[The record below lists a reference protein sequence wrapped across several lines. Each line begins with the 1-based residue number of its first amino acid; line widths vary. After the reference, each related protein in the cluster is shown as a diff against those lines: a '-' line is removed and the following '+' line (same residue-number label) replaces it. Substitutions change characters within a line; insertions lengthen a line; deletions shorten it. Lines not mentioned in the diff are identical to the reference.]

1 MPSEAYLRL
10 ANLMVKLNTKK
21 ILLSPGGDSKAAA
34 GYVYLEFQ

>member
-10 ANLMVKLNTKK
+10 ANLMVKLNAKK
-21 ILLSPGGDSKAAA
+21 ILQQPGGDGKGVA